1 MSPPLASGDAP
12 VNQSRS
18 PESYSES
25 LRTGIAETLALL
37 AAYRGTSGTTRATD
51 SIDVEHLVR
60 RILGGNPGW
69 KRWAALSSQLPLLAE
84 AAPAAF
90 LEAVKSELRSK
101 SGSIIELFKDHG
113 DTFFSP
119 CLHSGLLWALETLA
133 WHPPYLLPTSLLL
146 AELSERDPGGRWSN
160 RPGNSLTEI
169 FCSWLPHTAAPV
181 DQRIQALR
189 GISEK
194 KPLGGWRL
202 LLSLLPALHAHSMTT
217 HTPRWR
223 DWALNWRAGVTNADF
238 AQQVEACGD
247 RLVEMIGNDPTRWTD
262 IIKHIAELP
271 STARTNAFRKLACL
285 DASTLTLEHRKDLAK
300 KLREQIHRHRAFPDA
315 NWALPGDDVTAMER
329 ALQRLEPDDPVV
341 RNIWIFSEHVELP
354 EPRSP
359 NWSWE
364 QNEAKVSRLRQEAI
378 GIIFGN
384 DGIDGLLRLAKTVK
398 APSKV
403 GIELVDTGLVTD
415 ASRILPSFLMD
426 PDPGIAG
433 FAWGYA
439 RKRFVKEGWSWV
451 DRLTFDDWT
460 PGQVAKFGAVLDDD
474 ERTWD
479 WLKRKG
485 DAAHDLYWKT
495 APIYRIADPADFQI
509 AVPQLL
515 SHGRPF
521 TALQVIHL
529 GLVRTPDLPSNLVFD
544 TLDAIRRP
552 NADQR
557 PQDVG
562 YEIVELLKNLQNR
575 EPPVDRGRLA
585 EFEWQFLDV
594 LDGNQASAKTLHS
607 FLSQEPE
614 SFAGLF
620 KLIFRPR
627 T

>member
-1 MSPPLASGDAP
+1 MLIGCWQNVSQADKDAVSRVMGKTYADVAELVHQAATLTDAP
-12 VNQSRS
+12 LFRIRGLCSLTSREES
-18 PESYSES
+18 WLLLGDRLRDDQIAIWTELAVRILTTDEPPAGKRRRTRKSKSQPESYSET

-60 RILGGNPGW
+60 RVLGGNPGW

-194 KPLGGWRL
+194 KPLGGWRS

-223 DWALNWRAGVTNADF
+223 NWALNSHTGVTNADF

-262 IIKHIAELP
+262 IIKHLAELP

-300 KLREQIHRHRAFPDA
+300 KLREQIHRHREFPDA

-341 RNIWIFSEHVELP
+341 RNISI
-354 EPRSP
+354 SP
-359 NWSWE
+359 STSSFPSR
-364 QNEAKVSRLRQEAI
+364 EAPTGHGSKMNKSLQAAAGSNRHHLR
-378 GIIFGN
+378 
-384 DGIDGLLRLAKTVK
+384 
-398 APSKV
+398 
-403 GIELVDTGLVTD
+403 
-415 ASRILPSFLMD
+415 
-426 PDPGIAG
+426 
-433 FAWGYA
+433 
-439 RKRFVKEGWSWV
+439 
-451 DRLTFDDWT
+451 
-460 PGQVAKFGAVLDDD
+460 
-474 ERTWD
+474 ER
-479 WLKRKG
+479 R
-485 DAAHDLYWKT
+485 H
-495 APIYRIADPADFQI
+495 
-509 AVPQLL
+509 
-515 SHGRPF
+515 
-521 TALQVIHL
+521 
-529 GLVRTPDLPSNLVFD
+529 
-544 TLDAIRRP
+544 
-552 NADQR
+552 
-557 PQDVG
+557 
-562 YEIVELLKNLQNR
+562 
-575 EPPVDRGRLA
+575 
-585 EFEWQFLDV
+585 
-594 LDGNQASAKTLHS
+594 
-607 FLSQEPE
+607 
-614 SFAGLF
+614 
-620 KLIFRPR
+620 
-627 T
+627 